1 MRSPSLRRQT
11 FDPVTNDHS
20 SIWRL
25 PEPLKC
31 YRSAGVLVRLWPGF
45 VLAAGLWAQEIAPIG
60 IVRGALMECDT
71 THLTVNA
78 DENHVFR
85 FLTDPRTFIERDHL
99 RIFCDKLS
107 KGDRLEIVSDRS
119 PDPGIRY
126 ARLIS
131 VVNPETR
138 PRRRALM
145 AIRAPVPYDDPTVS
159 IAPRGSLTFTGV
171 VLSLNADGL
180 VLRTRVDGEK
190 WILVRRDTR
199 FRADGLQVES
209 TSLHSSTR
217 VFVRAGRNLD
227 GEIEAY
233 EVVWGEILAP
243 SGLR

>member
-1 MRSPSLRRQT
+1 M
-11 FDPVTNDHS
+11 
-20 SIWRL
+20 
-25 PEPLKC
+25 
-31 YRSAGVLVRLWPGF
+31 
-45 VLAAGLWAQEIAPIG
+45 AQEIAPIG
-60 IVRGALMECDT
+60 IVRGALVECDSA
-71 THLTVNA
+71 HLTVSA
-78 DENHVFR
+78 EENHIFR
-85 FLTDPRTFIERDHL
+85 FLTDARTFIERDHL
-99 RIFCDKLS
+99 RIYCDKLS
-107 KGDRLEIVSDRS
+107 KGERLEVVSDRS
-119 PDPGIRY
+119 PDPGVRY

-131 VVNPETR
+131 VVNPGTR
-138 PRRRALM
+138 SARRRALM
-145 AIRAPVPYDDPTVS
+145 AIRAPVPYDDPTVT

-199 FRADGLQVES
+199 FRADGLQVEPA
-209 TSLHSSTR
+209 SLRSSTR